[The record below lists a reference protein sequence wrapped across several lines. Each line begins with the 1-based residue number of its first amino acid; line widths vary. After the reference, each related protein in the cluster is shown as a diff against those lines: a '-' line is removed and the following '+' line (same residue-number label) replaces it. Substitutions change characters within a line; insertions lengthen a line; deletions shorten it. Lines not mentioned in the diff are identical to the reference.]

1 MKKDNN
7 NRLKILVQG
16 FYGNRTVTEINK
28 EDFDSFMLGHIGKR
42 LLNPDKEKV
51 DRTIVRVP
59 GAENLVIIYN
69 KYEEEKCLCELQE
82 FVQNLKRSEDRFNP
96 SVVIPEKGI
105 VLYSRCIVCR
115 MNAKGEFESLEKDD
129 FKLFMKYMAQ

>member
-1 MKKDNN
+1 M
-7 NRLKILVQG
+7 VQG

-42 LLNPDKEKV
+42 LFNPDREKV

-69 KYEEEKCLCELQE
+69 KYEEEKCLCKLQE

-96 SVVIPEKGI
+96 SVVIPEMGI

-115 MNAKGEFESLEKDD
+115 MNAKREFESLEKDD